1 MGQGLWTRPWVRH
14 IAVFVGYG
22 LATVLFR
29 ELSVSQ
35 WMILAG
41 LRLSVLLLVPYRYWP
56 ALIVGESGYF
66 IYQSFTCA
74 SSWGLLWAECS
85 AIPGIVFVAP
95 FMYWVRKHWNPIAS
109 YSIHMG
115 RLLACALIVSLIGTL
130 HSLSL
135 FPVMH
140 LPAGY
145 VVDYFA
151 FGSDYFIGNYLGVL
165 TVTPLALFAYQM
177 IAGLNWHQLS
187 KKLANSHLLYETGC
201 LVLPVSAFLLWVG
214 VTAPFHAETRQIVQV
229 AMFLPVVW
237 LALRHGC
244 RGAAVGGAA
253 ASCVIR
259 ILMPEIYDHATTQAE
274 VVVAFAI
281 STMLL
286 MGARIATLDRT
297 VSQERTDFR
306 AALALAQRN
315 VYVGEMQL
323 RMTSQALEQIREAVQ
338 TGYSVMMGRL
348 RLLQPAIDD
357 RGYQRQAFIAQDHL
371 QRLADSLYPAALRE
385 RGLPNALREGAIARV
400 LREAGLSYAC
410 ELQGG
415 VSRLSHMIRMTVYRI
430 IWEAITDA
438 CLKRDVSEVRV
449 RITGRE
455 RNGRRG
461 VAITVFFYRSPTL
474 AACVQWDELLP
485 RMIRATSG
493 LGLQA
498 IEDRAAVF
506 EGRVK
511 TRDFHAGHSMNVF
524 LLDPINPGGD

>member
-1 MGQGLWTRPWVRH
+1 MGQGLWARPWVRH
-14 IAVFVGYG
+14 IAVAVSYG
-22 LATVLFR
+22 LAVVLFR
-29 ELSVSQ
+29 EVSVSQ
-35 WMILAG
+35 WMILTG

-66 IYQSFTCA
+66 INQSFDCA
-74 SSWGLLWAECS
+74 SKWGLLWAECS
-85 AIPGIVFVAP
+85 AVPVIVFVAP
-95 FMYWVRKHWNPIAS
+95 FVYWVRERWSPIAR
-109 YSIHMG
+109 YSIDMG
-115 RLLACALIVSLIGTL
+115 RLLACAFIVSLIGTL

-140 LPAGY
+140 LPPNY
-145 VVDYFA
+145 VVDYLA

-165 TVTPLALFAYQM
+165 TITPLALFAYQM
-177 IAGLNWHQLS
+177 IAGSNWHQLS
-187 KKLANSHLLYETGC
+187 KELAKSHLLYETGC
-201 LVLPVSAFLLWVG
+201 LVLPVSVFLLWLG
-214 VTAPFHAETRQIVQV
+214 VTAPFHTETRQIVQV

-259 ILMPEIYDHATTQAE
+259 ILMPETYDHATTQAE

-286 MGARIATLDRT
+286 MGARIAALNRT
-297 VSQERTDFR
+297 VDQERTDFR

-323 RMTSQALEQIREAVQ
+323 RMTSQALEQIRDAVK
-338 TGYSVMMGRL
+338 TGYSLMMGRL
-348 RLLQPAIDD
+348 KLLQPAFDD

-371 QRLADSLYPAALRE
+371 WRLADSLYPTGLRE
-385 RGLPNALREGAIARV
+385 KGLPNALREGAMARV
-400 LREAGLSYAC
+400 LREAGLPYFC
-410 ELQGG
+410 ELHGS
-415 VSRLSHMIRMTVYRI
+415 VSRLSQMIRMTVYRL
-430 IWEAITDA
+430 IWEAIADA
-438 CLKRDVSEVRV
+438 CSKRDVSDVRV

-455 RNGRRG
+455 KNGRQG
-461 VAITVFFYRSPTL
+461 VVITIFFHCSPVF
-474 AACVQWDELLP
+474 AACIQWDELLP
-485 RMIRATSG
+485 RLIRATSG

-498 IEDRAAVF
+498 IEDRAAIF

-511 TRDFHAGHSMNVF
+511 MRDFTTGRSIRVF
-524 LLDPINPGGD
+524 LLDPIQPGGA